1 MQDQEKL
8 MQQLKDA
15 VVAIKKLKADL
26 QAEREKDHEPVAIIG
41 MAMRLPG
48 DTYTAERY
56 WEILETGF
64 DAITDIPK
72 ARFDAKKLFTTDP
85 NEPGKITLLQGGFVK
100 DIDQFDGS
108 FFDISYAELENLD
121 PQQRMLLEVSYEAIE
136 NAGLNA
142 KSLIDSDTG
151 VFVGVTNVDY
161 QTKSYRTGDYT
172 SINHYSYSGQAI
184 CAHSGRIS
192 YLMGFQGPSI
202 ALDTACSSSLVATH
216 LAVRALR
223 NRESGL
229 ALVGACNLIID
240 PEQTIYFSHLNALS
254 KDSKCKSFSNDGN
267 GFVRSEGCGVVVL
280 KRLADAQR
288 DGDNILAVIKGTAVN
303 QDGKSNGFTAPSVTA
318 QIKLLETALKDALL
332 KAEQVDFIEAHGT
345 GTKIGDPIEMDAIA
359 AVYKKHKTKEQP
371 LLVGSVKS
379 NIGHTES
386 VAGMAGMM
394 KMVLSLQHKKI
405 PKNLHFEHPNEL
417 IDWQGLPISVPT
429 KLLDWNKE
437 ERYAGVSGFGVTGT
451 NAHVILGNA
460 PEPKGSSVNLPK
472 EVFALT
478 LSSKTDESLKMLS
491 KKYVAFLEETD
502 IALEDICAMAA
513 LKRTHWDE
521 RITFVA
527 RSKAEIIEK
536 LKDFSEME
544 YESSKIFDADNIPQV
559 AFVFPGQGSQWNGM
573 GKQLMA
579 HEAVFNE
586 AMIACNDAFKKW
598 VDWDLLEELNKPAE
612 ISRLN
617 EIDIVQPALVAIEIA
632 LAKLWQS
639 KDIKADFVVGHSMGE
654 VAAAYIAGI
663 LSLEEAAQ
671 VICLRSKLM
680 KRQSG
685 KGEMGVTDLTE
696 QEAKQYISG
705 MDDRLSIA
713 VMNSPT
719 STVIA
724 GEPEAL
730 NSVFTALEGAGR
742 FCRKV
747 KVDVASHSPQMDPI
761 KEELRQALQN
771 LQPKDGH
778 IAFYSTALN
787 SVMQGHE
794 LNADYWVNNLRN
806 PVQFGTVIRSIL
818 EKDDSVFLEMSPH
831 PVLLNAIQDNIQVAG
846 KKGKG
851 IPSIFREKDEVV
863 DFTSNFAA
871 LHNTCF
877 PVDWKMIYP
886 SIGKFVLL
894 PNYAWVKERFWYDQK
909 HSGSQA
915 SVAKPIESCLFSL
928 SWKEVDIQR
937 LSIFGKRVL
946 VVNSQYPHGQ
956 LIVEKLQA
964 NNNTIIEWKD
974 ASVSEKPDMVLVLST
989 GNFDATTSALEQLT
1003 AQEKNCMDM
1012 IHVLQ
1017 FLNSK
1022 NWQTHIIL
1030 ITNGGQ
1036 IIAKEDVVNLHASG
1050 VFGMCRTLDNE
1061 HSEFKHHR
1069 IDISYQPTDT
1079 ELDILIGILGSN
1091 TNYKELSIRGNQ
1103 VRSQNIVAIS
1113 GEVPDNRIEFGN
1125 GTYLITGGTSGLGLL
1140 YAEWLAAQGV
1150 KQIALVSRS
1159 GEKATTS
1166 EAVQRMKICGAQ
1178 VNVYKADIGNQAE
1191 VVSLFN
1197 GINEKQSQISG
1208 IVHAAGILDDGSLLQ
1223 LTDEKFKSVMQAKVV
1238 GAWNL
1243 HMASKEMS
1251 LSHFIMF
1258 SSGASILGTSGQGNY
1273 VAANAYLDQLSHY
1286 RSSIGLPSLSINWG
1300 NIGEVGLAAG
1310 DVNRGKRLAEQG
1322 MGVFLPKDLPDYFK
1336 GLLQVQGAQW
1346 MLMDIDFKKWA
1357 ESNPAVKKNTLYENF
1372 IELENQSVTQQQ
1384 GGVSTAT
1391 TYAQALKQVRDFVK
1405 GTVSTTTKV
1414 PVNKIKEDATFKSM
1428 GIDSLMALQLKNK
1441 FQTQYELNLAV
1452 SSIWTYPTVE
1462 KYSEFLAKELKLEE
1476 QFVEKRTE
1484 VIQEPVKKEETSV
1497 EDLSFEDLM
1506 RQLEEKTK

>member
-48 DTYTAERY
+48 DTNTAERY
-56 WEILETGF
+56 WELLETGF

-136 NAGLNA
+136 NAGINA

-229 ALVGACNLIID
+229 ALVGACNLIVD

-254 KDSKCKSFSNDGN
+254 KDSRCKSFSNDGN

-288 DGDNILAVIKGTAVN
+288 DGDNILAIIKGTAVN
-303 QDGKSNGFTAPSVTA
+303 QDGKSNGFTAPSVKA

-332 KAEQVDFIEAHGT
+332 TAEQVDFIEAHGT
-345 GTKIGDPIEMDAIA
+345 GTKIGDPIEMDAIS
-359 AVYKKHKTKEQP
+359 AVYKKHKTKDQP

-394 KMVLSLQHKKI
+394 KMVLALQHKKI
-405 PKNLHFEHPNEL
+405 PQNLHFEHPNEL
-417 IDWQGLPISVPT
+417 IDWQGLPITVPT
-429 KLLDWNKE
+429 RLTNWDKE
-437 ERYAGVSGFGVTGT
+437 TRYAGISGFGVTGT

-460 PEPKGSSVNLPK
+460 PTTATPEIHLPK
-472 EVFALT
+472 DIYVLT
-478 LSSKTDESLKMLS
+478 LSAKTDESLRLLV
-491 KKYVAFLEETD
+491 KKYISFIEAAT
-502 IALEDICAMAA
+502 APLEDICAMAA
-513 LKRTHWDE
+513 LKRTHWEE
-521 RITFVA
+521 RTTFLA
-527 RSKAEIIEK
+527 RSKEEMIEK

-544 YESSKIFDADNIPQV
+544 YESSKLFDEETVPPV
-559 AFVFPGQGSQWNGM
+559 VFVFPGQGSQWIGM
-573 GKQLMA
+573 GKQLME
-579 HEAVFNE
+579 HEEVFKT
-586 AMIACNDAFKKW
+586 AMLACSDAFKKFI
-598 VDWDLLEELNKPAE
+598 DWDLIEELNKPEAT
-612 ISRLN
+612 SRLN

-639 KDIKADFVVGHSMGE
+639 KGIHPEFVVGHSMGE
-654 VAAAYIAGI
+654 AAAAYIAGI
-663 LSLEEAAQ
+663 LSMDEAAQ

-680 KRQSG
+680 KSQSG

-696 QEAKQYISG
+696 QEARQYISG
-705 MDDRLSIA
+705 REDKLSIA

-730 NSVFTALEGAGR
+730 NAVFTQLEAAGR

-771 LQPKDGH
+771 LQPKDGE
-778 IAFYSTALN
+778 ISFFSTALN
-787 SVMQGHE
+787 KVIKGSE

-806 PVQFGTVIRSIL
+806 PVQFGSVIRSIL

-831 PVLLNAIQDNIQVAG
+831 PVLLNAIQENIQASG
-846 KKGKG
+846 KKAKG
-851 IPSIFREKDEVV
+851 IPSIFREKDEVL
-863 DFTSNFAA
+863 DFMANLAA
-871 LHNTCF
+871 LHNTGY
-877 PVDWKMIYP
+877 PIDWKAIYP
-886 SIGKFVLL
+886 SIGRFVVL
-894 PNYAWVKERFWYDQK
+894 PNYAWVKERFWYDKK
-909 HSGSQA
+909 HYVGQQ
-915 SVAKPIESCLFSL
+915 PITQPAEAYLYNL

-937 LSIFGKRVL
+937 LSLSGKRIL
-946 VVNSQYPHGQ
+946 VANGQ
-956 LIVEKLQA
+956 HSLGQRIIEKLQA
-964 NNNTIIEWKD
+964 ANQVIEWNGAD
-974 ASVSEKPDMVLVLST
+974 VLEKPDLVLVLGIST
-989 GNFDATTSALEQLT
+989 FDVPSTAIQQLEV
-1003 AQEKNCMDM
+1003 QERNCMNA
-1012 IHVLQ
+1012 INVLA
-1017 FLNSK
+1017 FLNKK
-1022 NWQTHIIL
+1022 NWHTQVVIA
-1030 ITNGGQ
+1030 TNGSQ
-1036 IIAKEDVVNLHASG
+1036 QVLSTDTINLNGAG
-1050 VFGMCRTLDNE
+1050 LFGMGRTLDNE
-1061 HSEFKHHR
+1061 HSEFKHYR
-1069 IDISYQPTDT
+1069 IDLPYEPSEE
-1079 ELDILIGILGSN
+1079 ELSSFIGILGSN
-1091 TNYKELSIRGNQ
+1091 NQYKEISIRSNQ
-1103 VRSQNIVAIS
+1103 IKSHQIVACSEEIS
-1113 GEVPDNRIEFGN
+1113 DEPIAYGS
-1125 GTYLITGGTSGLGLL
+1125 GTYLVTGGTSGLGLL
-1140 YAEWLAAQGV
+1140 YAEWLATQGV

-1159 GEKATTS
+1159 GAKPETNA
-1166 EAVQRMKICGAQ
+1166 AVQRMQANGSQ
-1178 VNVYKADIGNQAE
+1178 VNIYKGDIGNLSDLMTLLTNIQQQQS
-1191 VVSLFN
+1191 SL
-1197 GINEKQSQISG
+1197 SG
-1208 IVHAAGILDDGSLLQ
+1208 VVHAAGILDDGSLLQ
-1223 LTDEKFKSVMQAKVV
+1223 LTDEKFKNVMQAKVV

-1243 HMASKEMS
+1243 HLATKEMR
-1251 LSHFIMF
+1251 LSHFILF

-1273 VAANAYLDQLSHY
+1273 VAANSYLDQLAHY
-1286 RSSIGLPSLSINWG
+1286 RTSIGLPALAINWG
-1300 NIGEVGLAAG
+1300 NIGEVGLAAS
-1310 DVNRGKRLAEQG
+1310 DANRGKRLVEQG
-1322 MGVFLPKDLPDYFK
+1322 MGVFSPKDLPVYFK
-1336 GLLQVQGAQW
+1336 ALLQAEGAQW

-1357 ESNPAVKKNTLYENF
+1357 AANPAVKQNTLYGNF
-1372 IELENQSVTQQQ
+1372 IEINETTATQQ
-1384 GGVSTAT
+1384 GGFGQAT

-1405 GTVSTTTKV
+1405 SVVSATTKV

-1441 FQTQYELNLAV
+1441 FQTEYQLNLAV

-1462 KYSEFLAKELKLEE
+1462 KYSEFLAKELKLDE
-1476 QFVEKRTE
+1476 QFAEKKAAPT
-1484 VIQEPVKKEETSV
+1484 VASVSQEEFSV
-1497 EDLSFEDLM
+1497 DNLSFEDLM
-1506 RQLEEKTK
+1506 KQLEEKTK